1 MVLGWTRN
9 SKYHLGRDECE
20 TAGPRW
26 GGNPSKEKPRGVMPP
41 VHCGKVATVH
51 CGNCGT
57 VHCGAYE
64 HGALWE
70 LSAET
75 PRQEAG
81 EHGQAETY
89 YN

>member
-26 GGNPSKEKPRGVMPP
+26 GGSPSKEEPRGVMPP
-41 VHCGKVATVH
+41 VHCGKVA
-51 CGNCGT
+51 T